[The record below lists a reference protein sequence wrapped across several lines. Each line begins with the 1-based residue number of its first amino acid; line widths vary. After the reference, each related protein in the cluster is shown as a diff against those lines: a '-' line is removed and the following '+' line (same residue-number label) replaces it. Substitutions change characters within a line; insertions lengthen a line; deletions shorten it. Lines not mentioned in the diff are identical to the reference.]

1 VTKTAKDVKRE
12 PDLKGKNALYL
23 WSFVAVNSAIFLSV
37 IINKGLPQSLQP
49 VTQIWSQVSAK
60 NGIMAACMPIVV
72 IVLNGVLSDTMKAR
86 LIFWRWKNPLPGCRA
101 FGVLMESDPRINV
114 KVLAAK
120 HGRFPRSP
128 SAQNALWYKLY
139 REHKLKPMI
148 WSGHR
153 VYLLTRDLAT
163 IAVCFVILFSAGAAV
178 AAVDWKAWTVYAAM
192 LLLQY
197 VVVARAARNYGNSFV
212 LDVLCE
218 ECATCGTT

>member
-1 VTKTAKDVKRE
+1 MKKAAKDVKRE

-23 WSFVAVNSAIFLSV
+23 WSFVAVNSAIFFSI

-49 VTQIWSQVSAK
+49 ITQIWSQISAK
-60 NGIMAACMPIVV
+60 NGIIAACIPIVV
-72 IVLNGVLSDTMKAR
+72 IVLNGVLSDMMKAR
-86 LIFWRWKNPLPGCRA
+86 LVFWRWLNPLPGCRA
-101 FGVLMESDPRINV
+101 FSVLMESDPRINV

-139 REHKLKPMI
+139 REHKLKPMV
-148 WSGHR
+148 WSVHR
-153 VYLLTRDLAT
+153 VYLLTRDLTT
-163 IAVCFVILFSAGAAV
+163 IAACFVVLFSAGAAV
-178 AAVDWKAWTVYAAM
+178 ASVDWKTWTVYAAM

-197 VVVARAARNYGNSFV
+197 VIVARAARNYGNSFV